1 MGEVVAIISE
11 YNPFHNGHKYQIDR
25 IKEIYPDATII
36 AIMSGNIVQRGEL
49 ALIEKYNRARAAVL
63 CGVDCVFELPYPFCA
78 SCAEI
83 FARAGVYLAMQL
95 GATHLCFGVEQGNV
109 ENLTHIADALDKA
122 DKEDSVNI
130 VKQDRSISYPK
141 LLEKLCNV
149 DGNKIP
155 NMSNMILG
163 IEYIRSIRRYGN
175 KLIPY
180 TVERKGFG
188 YNDLSV
194 GNNMSATAIRA
205 YFTNNNTLISVPENT
220 EKLYEQ
226 IIENKEFTVIDEI
239 KDYLFKSV
247 IMMDPKS
254 IDKCYDTPSGVGFFI
269 YDLARNSRDAD
280 EFFEN
285 LTTKTYTYARL
296 RRIILY
302 ALLGVER
309 IDKEPAYTS
318 LLASSGKGREHLKS
332 LKKKSKFPILT
343 KLADYKKM
351 DDKAVSQFEASARAD
366 MLFTSFLKN
375 RTAPLDFIKKIPFIS
390 E

>member
-1 MGEVVAIISE
+1 MGEIVAIISE

-25 IKEIYPDATII
+25 IKEIYQDATII

-205 YFTNNNTLISVPENT
+205 YFMNNNTLISVPENT

-254 IDKCYDTPSGVGFFI
+254 IDKCFDTPSGVGFFI
-269 YDLARNSRDAD
+269 YDLARNSRDAE

-309 IDKEPAYTS
+309 IDKEPAYTL

-375 RTAPLDFIKKIPFIS
+375 RTAPLDFIKKMPFIS

>member
-1 MGEVVAIISE
+1 MGEIVAIISE

-247 IMMDPKS
+247 IMMDPKR

-269 YDLARNSRDAD
+269 YDLARNSRDAED
-280 EFFEN
+280 FFEN

-351 DDKAVSQFEASARAD
+351 DYKAVSQFEASARAD

-375 RTAPLDFIKKIPFIS
+375 RTAPLDFIKKMPFIS

>member
-205 YFTNNNTLISVPENT
+205 YFTNNNTFISVPENT

-269 YDLARNSRDAD
+269 YDLARNSRDAE

-375 RTAPLDFIKKIPFIS
+375 RTAPLDFIKKMPFIS

>member
-109 ENLTHIADALDKA
+109 ENLTHFADALDKA

-375 RTAPLDFIKKIPFIS
+375 RTAPLDFIKKMPFIS